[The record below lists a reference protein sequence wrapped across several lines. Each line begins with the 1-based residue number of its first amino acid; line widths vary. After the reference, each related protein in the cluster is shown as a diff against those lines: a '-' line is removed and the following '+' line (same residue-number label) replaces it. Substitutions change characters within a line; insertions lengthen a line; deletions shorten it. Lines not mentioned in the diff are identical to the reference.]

1 MLRAALAT
9 LAIAMCTSCAT
20 SPTEDPR
27 RPSVEP
33 AVGISAEPRTPQD
46 LLNRLV
52 GDWVLEGV
60 IAGETSTHDVNAAWV
75 LQHNY
80 VRITEVSRE
89 RDAAGRPQYE
99 AVIYVGWLD
108 GADRMVCYWFDNTE
122 VATPGVTCSAAQAG
136 DTIPFEFRDV
146 QGGLIFFNTFTYD
159 RNADT
164 WQWNMENLRGADRE
178 TFGLVT
184 LRRR

>member
-1 MLRAALAT
+1 MLRTALAALAIV
-9 LAIAMCTSCAT
+9 LCTSCTTA
-20 SPTEDPR
+20 PTESL
-27 RPSVEP
+27 RPSVES
-33 AVGISAEPRTPQD
+33 AGNISAEPGTPQD
-46 LLNRLV
+46 LLNRMV

-99 AVIYVGWLD
+99 AVIYIGWLD
-108 GADRMVCYWFDNTE
+108 SAGRVVCYWFDNTE

-164 WQWNMENLRGADRE
+164 WQWNLENLRGEERE

>member
-1 MLRAALAT
+1 MN
-9 LAIAMCTSCAT
+9 
-20 SPTEDPR
+20 
-27 RPSVEP
+27 
-33 AVGISAEPRTPQD
+33 AV
-46 LLNRLV
+46 
-52 GDWVLEGV
+52 
-60 IAGETSTHDVNAAWV
+60 WV

-99 AVIYVGWLD
+99 AVIYIGWLD
-108 GADRMVCYWFDNTE
+108 NAGRVVCYWFDNTE

-136 DTIPFEFRDV
+136 DTIPFEFRDT
-146 QGGLIFFNTFTYD
+146 QGGLIFFNTFSYD

-164 WQWNMENLRGADRE
+164 WQWNLENLRGEDRE